1 MEVILI
7 KVPLLAAYKIIVSN
21 RLLLFPHHFALH
33 VLTRRRAEL
42 FPPLRQD
49 HKKSSSTCKEERR
62 KEGGWKTPLSVP
74 LSLQPPLEQGK
85 EGGGR
90 ALISV

>member
-33 VLTRRRAEL
+33 VLSRWRAEL

-49 HKKSSSTCKEERR
+49 HKKSSSTCKKGVEN
-62 KEGGWKTPLSVP
+62 TSLSLSFS
-74 LSLQPPLEQGK
+74 LSLQPPLAQDGAG